1 MRRREFIALLVGA
14 AAWPR
19 AARAQ
24 QPLHGR
30 GQRPKTHRIALVA
43 VASPVA
49 QLTETS
55 PSLYTREFFLELRR
69 LGYVE
74 GENLVVH
81 RFSAE
86 GDPRRYSEV
95 AAAAV
100 RPAPDVIFCFT
111 SRMVKVLSDATSVI
125 PIIGYTSDPIAFGLV
140 TNLARPGGNV
150 TGVSNEAGVEI
161 DGKRLSL
168 LKEIMPAASR
178 LAVLGPLA
186 FWTTPY
192 WSAIRGVAGQLGLS
206 VVGRPLEAP
215 ADEAEFRAVFA
226 RFENDRADVVFV
238 PDIPETYTNFALVA
252 ELADRAR
259 LPMITTSRHLLKA
272 RTLMCYGP
280 DPDDLV
286 RKAARYVDEVLRGAK
301 PAELPYL
308 QPTKFEL
315 IINLKVAKAFGLT
328 VPPTLLATA
337 DEVIE

>member
-1 MRRREFIALLVGA
+1 
-14 AAWPR
+14 
-19 AARAQ
+19 
-24 QPLHGR
+24 
-30 GQRPKTHRIALVA
+30 
-43 VASPVA
+43 
-49 QLTETS
+49 
-55 PSLYTREFFLELRR
+55 
-69 LGYVE
+69 
-74 GENLVVH
+74 
-81 RFSAE
+81 
-86 GDPRRYSEV
+86 
-95 AAAAV
+95 
-100 RPAPDVIFCFT
+100 
-111 SRMVKVLSDATSVI
+111 
-125 PIIGYTSDPIAFGLV
+125 

-286 RKAARYVDEVLRGAK
+286 RKAARYVD
-301 PAELPYL
+301 
-308 QPTKFEL
+308 
-315 IINLKVAKAFGLT
+315 
-328 VPPTLLATA
+328 
-337 DEVIE
+337 